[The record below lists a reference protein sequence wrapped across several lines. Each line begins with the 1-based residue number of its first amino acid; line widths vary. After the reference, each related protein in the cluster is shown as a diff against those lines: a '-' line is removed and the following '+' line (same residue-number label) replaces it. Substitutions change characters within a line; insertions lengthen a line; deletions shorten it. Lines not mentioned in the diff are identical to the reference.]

1 MARPKRNLFAL
12 LGWIVWKLLA
22 LVGLPYAK
30 RKLDERQSGRSR
42 RRRRGR
48 RR

>member
-1 MARPKRNLFAL
+1 MARPRRNLFAL

-30 RKLDERQSGRSR
+30 RRLEENRGSRRTR
-42 RRRRGR
+42 RRR
-48 RR
+48 